1 MNSVLENLKRMA
13 LAYDPFRF
21 ATGRLSVAICLLF
34 SLLSILVLLGLL
46 GFVLWEGYQGL
57 TGQFFSNGHRENQ
70 PHLSGISQAL
80 VGSGVLCVVCILFAL
95 PLGIGTAVY
104 LEEFEPRNPWLGRL
118 RQFFQININ
127 NLAGVPSVVYGILG
141 VTAFVYMFGLID
153 PIQVGQKP
161 FLEIGTRY
169 FYQVKTLGSDVDA
182 ESIEVVYFPASDPE
196 QALFEIQEPLQ
207 AIDARGEVLQLMV
220 LQPGDPWPD
229 DKQELRRAVLAGTV
243 ASRFADHD
251 FHHLRLPLGRSV
263 LAAGMTL
270 SLVILPMVI
279 IVSQEALRR
288 VPDRLREGA
297 LALGAT
303 RWQMVRQTVLPT
315 AMPGIMTGAILAIS
329 RAVGEAA
336 PVIAVMGGLLATT
349 RNMGSLMDSSPA
361 LPVTI
366 YKWTLHPNNAYDAL
380 AASAIIVLLLFLVS
394 LNSIA
399 IYLRYRFESHQRGL

>member
-1 MNSVLENLKRMA
+1 MNFMLDNLRRVA

-21 ATGRLSVAICLLF
+21 ETGRVSVAICLAF
-34 SLLSILVLLGLL
+34 SLLSILVLIGLL
-46 GFVLWEGYQGL
+46 AFVLWEGWQGL
-57 TGQFFSNGHRENQ
+57 SPRFFLSGHVENQ

-80 VGSGVLCVVCILFAL
+80 AGSAVLCVICVMFAM

-104 LEEFEPRNPWLGRL
+104 LEEFEPKNAWLRRL

-141 VTAFVYMFGLID
+141 VTAFVYLFGLFA

-169 FYQVKTLGSDVDA
+169 YYQVKTLASGLMD
-182 ESIEVVYFPASDPE
+182 ESIEVVYFPAPDP
-196 QALFEIQEPLQ
+196 ANPLFEIEEELD
-207 AIDARGEVLQLMV
+207 AIDGRGERIRLKV
-220 LQPGDPWPD
+220 LQPWDPWPTGEE
-229 DKQELRRAVLAGTV
+229 ELRRAVLAGTV
-243 ASRFADHD
+243 ASRFAQHD

-315 AMPGIMTGAILAIS
+315 AMPGIMTGAILAMS

-349 RNMGSLMDSSPA
+349 RNLGNLMDPSPA

-399 IYLRYRFESHQRGL
+399 IYVRYRFESNQRGL